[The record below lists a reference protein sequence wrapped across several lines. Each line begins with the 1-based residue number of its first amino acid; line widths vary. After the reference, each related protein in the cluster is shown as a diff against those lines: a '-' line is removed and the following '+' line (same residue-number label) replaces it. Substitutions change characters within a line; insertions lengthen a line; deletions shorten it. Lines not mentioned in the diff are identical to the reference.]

1 MKKDG
6 KLGVTSLILL
16 IFSLNNQFGIS
27 ASHPHKF
34 GFIKA
39 RNTGF
44 QRNDS
49 SMLDTVG
56 VQLKTKQNKTK
67 QNTSATRWR
76 HLPSRSV
83 VKERSFHTSGNK

>member
-1 MKKDG
+1 MHGFMKKDG

-67 QNTSATRWR
+67 HICYQVETLT
-76 HLPSRSV
+76 
-83 VKERSFHTSGNK
+83 